1 MSYNAMVW
9 FALGGNVLAW
19 VIILAL
25 LRVVEFEDLEGE
37 SDEDYEMETAGDAFL
52 DKIGVK

>member
-1 MSYNAMVW
+1 MVW